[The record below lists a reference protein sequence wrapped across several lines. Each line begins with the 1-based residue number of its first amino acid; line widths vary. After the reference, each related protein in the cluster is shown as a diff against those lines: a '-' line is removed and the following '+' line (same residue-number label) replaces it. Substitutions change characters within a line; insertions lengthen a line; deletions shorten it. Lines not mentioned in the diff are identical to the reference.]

1 MKINTAKTC
10 FLIQLQTYLS
20 ATLGGKCALA
30 WELALDESTVHQE
43 GASQLVVQ
51 LKHNLLFTDVCWCQ
65 KNTTLVFITL
75 NSIGH
80 VMWLNWGIRWLW
92 VQVIVHSIGEGSG
105 HTLHVNNQAMI
116 ILLVPLSKGK
126 MFWGCWPIW
135 RRVKIP
141 LFISTCT
148 SCSPFGSKPPSPK
161 SFLAAHQLIS
171 TLSTA
176 I

>member
-1 MKINTAKTC
+1 M
-10 FLIQLQTYLS
+10 
-20 ATLGGKCALA
+20 
-30 WELALDESTVHQE
+30 HQE
-43 GASQLVVQ
+43 GASQPVPQ
-51 LKHNLLFTDVCWCQ
+51 LKHNLLFTGVCWCQ
-65 KNTTLVFITL
+65 KNPTLVFITL

-141 LFISTCT
+141 LFISTCS
-148 SCSPFGSKPPSPK
+148 SCSPFGSNPPPQIFSCSSSANLHVEHSNIEHLK
-161 SFLAAHQLIS
+161 WWRHKRWVVFVV
-171 TLSTA
+171 
-176 I
+176 